1 MFIPGTCLSSII
13 GLDLSQTRSF
23 PIKTRVIWVPGMT
36 IILIISFWITE
47 KNPPYWKFTASHYQV
62 YVYIYL
68 QPCHNSSFVFKIIRK
83 KHHFSYTRTINT
95 YQSTRFRKKKP
106 RNQIFI
112 SKEWLKQSNGN
123 EGCYAAVGS
132 IDHSIQLWNLEEA
145 DPLEAAQVLGVLD
158 VEVKGVN
165 KNLYNLHVW
174 YT

>member
-1 MFIPGTCLSSII
+1 MAFLQALLFTLREISDAGLSH
-13 GLDLSQTRSF
+13 T
-23 PIKTRVIWVPGMT
+23 
-36 IILIISFWITE
+36 
-47 KNPPYWKFTASHYQV
+47 
-62 YVYIYL
+62 
-68 QPCHNSSFVFKIIRK
+68 
-83 KHHFSYTRTINT
+83 
-95 YQSTRFRKKKP
+95 FRKKNKTI
-106 RNQIFI
+106 NQIFI

-132 IDHSIQLWNLEEA
+132 IDHSIQLWNLAEA